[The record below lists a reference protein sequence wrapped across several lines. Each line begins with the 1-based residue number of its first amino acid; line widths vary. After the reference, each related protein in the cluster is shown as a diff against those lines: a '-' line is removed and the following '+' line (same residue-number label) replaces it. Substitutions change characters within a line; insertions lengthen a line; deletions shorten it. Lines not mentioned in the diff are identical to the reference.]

1 MAVPQPAQVMNAS
14 PVTTKKDLG
23 NTVLL
28 YITAKGIYALNIT
41 NENYQFS
48 FKSSCLIWVAKC
60 LKID

>member
-28 YITAKGIYALNIT
+28 YIAAKGILCAEHY
-41 NENYQFS
+41 
-48 FKSSCLIWVAKC
+48 
-60 LKID
+60 